1 MSEMAMSVEQ
11 ADRGTRVVLAGDLDL
26 PAGDALEALVSP
38 MVERGAHVEIAMRDV
53 SFVDSSGL
61 GALLV
66 LSQLAEDA
74 GAALV
79 LKEPSPAVI
88 SALDLTHTAE
98 MFTVDEGQQ
107 P

>member
-11 ADRGTRVVLAGDLDL
+11 GPGTTRVVLAGDLDL

-38 MVERGAHVEIAMRDV
+38 MVEEGAHVEIAMRDV

-66 LSQLAEDA
+66 LSQLAEDS
-74 GAALV
+74 GADLV
-79 LKEPSPAVI
+79 LKEPSAAVT
-88 SALDLTHTAE
+88 SALDLTHTTE
-98 MFTVDEGQQ
+98 MFTVEDGQS
-107 P
+107 